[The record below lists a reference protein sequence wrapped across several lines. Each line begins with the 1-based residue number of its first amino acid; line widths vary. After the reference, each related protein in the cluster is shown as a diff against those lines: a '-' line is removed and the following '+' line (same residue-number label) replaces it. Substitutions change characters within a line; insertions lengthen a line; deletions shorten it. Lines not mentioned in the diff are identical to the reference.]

1 MSQTK
6 KVILFSVLFLSIS
19 FTLVYYF
26 AFEGI
31 NNSIEEEI
39 QSREKVVLLFSAS
52 WCGSCNKLKP
62 QLSEVM
68 NESIDLKY
76 YEIGSNLNKLRKK
89 VLFEKYKV
97 HGIPTLVFFKEGK
110 EVQRLQGL
118 QNKEELE
125 KAFSSLD

>member
-1 MSQTK
+1 MSRTK